1 VTLARA
7 ASGWRTLRI
16 KGSKVL
22 WGMRPCAGTARPPGM
37 RIFAFAHSRLYFVL
51 AHTQRRRAM
60 WRMSNAQALI
70 FVAAVVVIVALL
82 LLA

>member
-1 VTLARA
+1 
-7 ASGWRTLRI
+7 
-16 KGSKVL
+16 
-22 WGMRPCAGTARPPGM
+22 M